1 MVMAPT
7 QQHML
12 MNPPPPYN
20 FKFLKIQIP
29 LPPPPLP
36 HIFTG
41 TGWKEGEDTKG
52 SASHLVVDISKG

>member
-1 MVMAPT
+1 MDMPPT
-7 QQHML
+7 QQHMM
-12 MNPPPPYN
+12 MNPPAPNN

-29 LPPPPLP
+29 LPPLY
-36 HIFTG
+36 IFNG